1 MTEHREVESRA
12 SSSVGA
18 RYRGADLRDADF
30 RHADVRHADF
40 RGADLRRADFSHAR
54 TGTTTAWSALLLA
67 LSLAAALAF
76 GIAAGFSGRLVRTFA
91 TSSDPREQLVA
102 ATVSAAILVFA
113 SLAVWRGMQK
123 AVRLVLPTAA
133 GVAVLIAVAAVA
145 SGLGPGRGALGA
157 LLLLVLVAILVG
169 FGALARA
176 VAGEVAPWAFVVV
189 AVAGGLI
196 GGWVGGGATAAVIAI
211 TAMLV
216 GRRSIKERAGFDRLT
231 HTALRIACS
240 HGTRFDG
247 ADLRGAS
254 FDGARLERSSFRGA
268 RLDGAPLDGAHVR
281 SCLFDE
287 GAGPRASDDASPSS
301 TRSAVTPAV
310 SS

>member
-1 MTEHREVESRA
+1 M
-12 SSSVGA
+12 GA
-18 RYRGADLRDADF
+18 QYCGADLRGADF

-54 TGTTTAWSALLLA
+54 TGSSTTWSALLLA
-67 LSLAAALAF
+67 LSLATTLAF
-76 GIAAGFSGRLVRTFA
+76 GVAAGFGGRWVRAFAASG
-91 TSSDPREQLVA
+91 DPREQLLA
-102 ATVSAAILVFA
+102 ATVSATIVVFA
-113 SLAVWRGMQK
+113 SVAVWRGVQK

-133 GVAVLIAVAAVA
+133 GVAVLVAVAAVV

-157 LLLLVLVAILVG
+157 LLFLVLVATLVG

-176 VAGEVAPWAFVVV
+176 VAGDVAPWAFVLV
-189 AVAGGLI
+189 AMAGGLI

-211 TAMLV
+211 TATLV
-216 GRRSIKERAGFDRLT
+216 GRRSMREHAGFDRLT
-231 HTALRIACS
+231 HTALRIASS

-254 FDGARLERSSFRGA
+254 FDGARLARSSFRGA
-268 RLDGAPLDGAHVR
+268 RLDGTRLDRAHIR

-287 GAGPRASDDASPSS
+287 GAGPHASDDASPP
-301 TRSAVTPAV
+301 TRSCSTVMPAVT
-310 SS
+310 S